1 MRKSTMTNTKMT
13 IYEAINLLRSLPMND
28 NIQIAINMAI
38 EALEEKL
45 LMEDDKK

>member
-1 MRKSTMTNTKMT
+1 MTNTKMT

>member
-1 MRKSTMTNTKMT
+1 MMDMKMMT
-13 IYEAINLLRSLPMND
+13 IYEAINLLRSLPVND

>member
-1 MRKSTMTNTKMT
+1 MTNTNVKMMT
-13 IYEAINLLRSLPMND
+13 IYEAINLLRSLPVND
-28 NIQIAINMAI
+28 NTRIAINMAI